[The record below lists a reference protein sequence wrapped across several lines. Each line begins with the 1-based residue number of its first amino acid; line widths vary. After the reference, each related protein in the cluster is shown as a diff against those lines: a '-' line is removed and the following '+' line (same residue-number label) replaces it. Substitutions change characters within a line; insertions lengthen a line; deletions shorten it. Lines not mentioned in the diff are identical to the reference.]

1 MKIIQGLVQK
11 SPEWLAH
18 RKSHFNASDAPAMM
32 GCSPYETRSQLLHRM
47 ATGIDPDVDAATQRR
62 FDDGHKLEAL
72 ARPAIEELIGDEL
85 FPVTGTNSKYS
96 ASFDG
101 LTMDGSTSFEHKTLN
116 KELHDIITT
125 NGPDDAGAMLP
136 LVYRV
141 QMEHQHMVCGA
152 QRTVFTASRLGPDG
166 QSIDLQVYCWYYP
179 DEELRAKIIA
189 GWDQFAKDLAA
200 YTPPA
205 QAPVAVVANPVQA
218 LPAVNVQVQG
228 SIAVIDNFAAF
239 ETALRD
245 FLEHRLIRKPQ
256 TDQDFADL
264 DLQIKAMKGA
274 ESALDSA
281 EAQMLAQIQ
290 SIDTA
295 KKTKDLLAK
304 LVRDNRLMAEK
315 LLTAEKERRKTEI
328 VMTGRNALAEH
339 VVALN
344 QRLGKPFMP
353 VIPADF
359 AGAIKGM
366 RSLESMENAVA
377 TALANAKIEANAK
390 ADDIDRNL
398 RHLNEHAAG
407 HNSLF
412 ADVASI
418 VLKAPDDFALIV
430 SSRISAHQQEVQRQA
445 EAAAERERDRIRA
458 EEAAKVQAEAVKPAP
473 VAPVRLVQPPT
484 SPAPVTSGARIK
496 LGDINARIAP
506 LSITADGLAS
516 LGFSWVA
523 TDKASKLYRE
533 SDFGAI
539 CAALIYRIESA
550 TSLAA

>member
-1 MKIIQGLVQK
+1 MKTIEGLVQG
-11 SPEWLAH
+11 SPEWHAH
-18 RKSHFNASDAPAMM
+18 RRNHFNASDAPAMLD
-32 GCSPYETRSQLLHRM
+32 CSPYETRSQLLRRL
-47 ATGIDPDVDAATQRR
+47 ATDIVDAEFDAATQKR
-62 FDDGHKLEAL
+62 FDDGHRFEAL
-72 ARPAIEELIGDEL
+72 ARPIAEGIIGDDL
-85 FPVTGTNSKYS
+85 APVVGTNGRYS

-101 LTMDGSTSFEHKTLN
+101 LTMMGDTAFEHKTINEALRYTPWD
-116 KELHDIITT
+116 EG
-125 NGPDDAGAMLP
+125 NGYHLP
-136 LVYRV
+136 KQYRV
-141 QMEHQHMVCGA
+141 QMEHQLLVSGA
-152 QRTVFTASRLGPDG
+152 QRVLFMASRWDG
-166 QSIDLQVYCWYYP
+166 AKCVESRHCWYASDP
-179 DEELRAKIIA
+179 ALRTEIIA
-189 GWDQFAKDLAA
+189 GWQQFEADLVAYVAPAPAA
-200 YTPPA
+200 PT
-205 QAPVAVVANPVQA
+205 VVANPVQA
-218 LPAVNVQVQG
+218 LPAVSVKVEG
-228 SIAVIDNFAAF
+228 SIAVIDNFSAF

-245 FLEHRLIRKPQ
+245 FLEHRLIRAPK

-274 ESALDSA
+274 EAALDSA
-281 EAQMLAQIQ
+281 ESQMLAQIQ
-290 SIDTA
+290 AVDTA
-295 KKTKDLLAK
+295 KKAKDMLAK

-328 VMTGRNALAEH
+328 VMAGRNALAEH